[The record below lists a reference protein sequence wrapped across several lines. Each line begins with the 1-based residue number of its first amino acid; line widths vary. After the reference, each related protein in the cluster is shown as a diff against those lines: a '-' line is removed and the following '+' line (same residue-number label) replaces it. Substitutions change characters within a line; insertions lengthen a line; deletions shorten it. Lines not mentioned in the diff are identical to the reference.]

1 MEGPRLKIKPFTE
14 LELSG
19 KTVIFRPDI
28 NSPIDPK
35 TKRIVNTNRIEKTVP
50 TLNSLLEQ
58 GAKVALIA
66 HQGDTLDYQNLIPL
80 AEHAEILS
88 RLTGRRVSY
97 IDDVCGPAAQAA
109 VKALLPGEAI
119 ILGNLRYLTEEISTF
134 ETVVKLTPQEMTSAW
149 LVRSLAPL
157 GDYYVNDAFA
167 AAHRNS
173 PSMVAFQEL
182 LPSAGG
188 FQLMDEYTALKSV
201 KDNPRRPCVYIL
213 GGAKISDAFDMMRKV
228 LTDGSADYILTAGI
242 TGIVMHIGRGVDFG
256 PIVQKFL
263 IDHGLDV
270 FIPEAKA
277 LLREFGER
285 YVLPVDLAYDEN
297 AGSSQANASD
307 IANASAFP
315 EQKRAPTSTSTSTST
330 STPKRAEA
338 LIEALPKD
346 RLFPDIGHKTIEL
359 FKKYINSAGSI
370 FVNGPAGMYETE
382 PWADGTR
389 ELWRAIADAPGY
401 TVIGGGDTISAA
413 TKFTELSKYGYV
425 CTGGGA
431 MVRFLAGKQ
440 LPLIEAMERAFERDF
455 G

>member
-14 LELSG
+14 LELTG

-50 TLNSLLEQ
+50 TLNYLLEQ

-134 ETVVKLTPQEMTSAW
+134 ETVVKLIPQEMTSAW

-330 STPKRAEA
+330 PKRAEA

>member
-14 LELSG
+14 LELTG

-201 KDNPRRPCVYIL
+201 KDSPRRPCVYIL

-315 EQKRAPTSTSTSTST
+315 EQKRPPTSTSTST

>member
-14 LELSG
+14 LELTG

-201 KDNPRRPCVYIL
+201 KDSPRRPCVYIL

-297 AGSSQANASD
+297 AGLSQANASD

-330 STPKRAEA
+330 SIPKRSEA

>member
-14 LELSG
+14 LELTG

-134 ETVVKLTPQEMTSAW
+134 ETVVKLIPQEMTSAW

-330 STPKRAEA
+330 PKRAEA

>member
-14 LELSG
+14 LELTG

-50 TLNSLLEQ
+50 TLNYLLEQ

-315 EQKRAPTSTSTSTST
+315 EQKRAPTSTSI
-330 STPKRAEA
+330 PKRSEA

>member
-14 LELSG
+14 LELTG

-242 TGIVMHIGRGVDFG
+242 TGIVMHIGRGIDFG

-297 AGSSQANASD
+297 AGLSQANASD

-315 EQKRAPTSTSTSTST
+315 EQKRAPTSTSTST